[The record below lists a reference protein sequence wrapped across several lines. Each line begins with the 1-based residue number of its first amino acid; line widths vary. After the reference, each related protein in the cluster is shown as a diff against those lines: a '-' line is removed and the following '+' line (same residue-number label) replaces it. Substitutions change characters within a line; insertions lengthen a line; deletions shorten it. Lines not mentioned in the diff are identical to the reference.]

1 MSNDNQPAGTPE
13 NRETRPIE
21 DNPEQAQGRRIQGEG
36 LAHEQDY
43 VEERMTYAGNT
54 DEYAEA
60 ARRLAQDA
68 ADLERLNR
76 QRGQ

>member
-1 MSNDNQPAGTPE
+1 MTTHNQQSETPE
-13 NRETRPIE
+13 GGDIHPIE
-21 DNPEQAQGRRIQGEG
+21 HNPERAEGRRIRGEG

-43 VEERMTYAGNT
+43 IEERMTYAGDT

-60 ARRLAQDA
+60 ARRLEQEA

>member
-1 MSNDNQPAGTPE
+1 MSNDTEPAGIPE

-21 DNPEQAQGRRIQGEG
+21 DNPEQAQGRRIRGEG
-36 LAHEQDY
+36 LEHEQDY
-43 VEERMTYAGNT
+43 IEERMTYAGNT
-54 DEYAEA
+54 DEFAEA
-60 ARRLAQDA
+60 AKRLEQEA

>member
-1 MSNDNQPAGTPE
+1 MSTNNDHAGTPE

-21 DNPEQAQGRRIQGEG
+21 DNPEQAQGRRIHGEG
-36 LAHEQDY
+36 LEHEQDY
-43 VEERMTYAGNT
+43 IEERITYAGNT

-60 ARRLAQDA
+60 AKRLEQEA

>member
-1 MSNDNQPAGTPE
+1 MSNDTDYTGTPE

-43 VEERMTYAGNT
+43 IEERMTYAGNT

-60 ARRLAQDA
+60 AKRLEQDA

-76 QRGQ
+76 QHGQ